1 MNIAL
6 YQRLVNKRNTKKSE
20 LRCALDTNNAEAV
33 QRIVTEIQEI
43 DDLIEDLEVELEEE
57 YEIIA

>member
-20 LRCALDTNNAEAV
+20 LQCALDTNNAEAAW
-33 QRIVTEIQEI
+33 RIATEIQEI
-43 DDLIEDLEVELEEE
+43 DDLIEDLEAKLEEE
-57 YEIIA
+57 QDG

>member
-20 LRCALDTNNAEAV
+20 LRCALDTNNAEAAW
-33 QRIVTEIQEI
+33 RIATEIQEI
-43 DDLIEDLEVELEEE
+43 DDLIEDLEAELEEE
-57 YEIIA
+57 

>member
-20 LRCALDTNNAEAV
+20 LRCALDTNNAEAA

-43 DDLIEDLEVELEEE
+43 DDLIEDLEAELEEE
-57 YEIIA
+57 A

>member
-33 QRIVTEIQEI
+33 QRIVTEIQEL
-43 DDLIEDLEVELEEE
+43 DDMIEVVEAELEEE
-57 YEIIA
+57 

>member
-1 MNIAL
+1 MNTAF

-20 LRCALDTNNAEAV
+20 LRCALDTNNAEAA

-43 DDLIEDLEVELEEE
+43 DDLIEDLEAELEEE
-57 YEIIA
+57 A

>member
-33 QRIVTEIQEI
+33 RRIATEIQEI
-43 DDLIEDLEVELEEE
+43 DDLIEDLEAELEEE
-57 YEIIA
+57 